1 MRPGVK
7 RLAAVLVLAVS
18 FGLAGCGGGSQTL
31 DAEALKKQ
39 AEALESLAAE
49 GALLAANVSEGDTTR
64 PFVRVHAEALGKNT
78 ETVVAALA
86 PDNAQPAAGLSEQ
99 ISFAHTHAEVVRAE
113 LARLAK
119 SPSAGQAASIRDHLE
134 FEAERARRLAE
145 SL

>member
-7 RLAAVLVLAVS
+7 RLVAVLVLAVS

-64 PFVRVHAEALGKNT
+64 PFVRVHAEALGKNA

>member
-64 PFVRVHAEALGKNT
+64 PFVRVHAEALGKNA

>member
-7 RLAAVLVLAVS
+7 RLVAVLVLAVS

-64 PFVRVHAEALGKNT
+64 PFVRVHAEALGKNA
-78 ETVVAALA
+78 ETVVAELA
-86 PDNAQPAAGLSEQ
+86 PGNAQPAAGLSEQ